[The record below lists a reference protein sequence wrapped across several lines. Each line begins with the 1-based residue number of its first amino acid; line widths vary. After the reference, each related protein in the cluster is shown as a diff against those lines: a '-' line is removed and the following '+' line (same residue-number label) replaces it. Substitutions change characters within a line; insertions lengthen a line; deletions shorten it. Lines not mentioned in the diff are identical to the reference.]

1 MWLVP
6 NCRLGVGPSEIVGGI
21 TGMGKFVGGAV
32 GSPELVCW
40 YVSCDAVVMP
50 TRGWIPRP
58 EVVVVEDGTEGC

>member
-40 YVSCDAVVMP
+40 YASCDAVVTP
-50 TRGWIPRP
+50 TRG
-58 EVVVVEDGTEGC
+58 

>member
-40 YVSCDAVVMP
+40 YVSVVTP
-50 TRGWIPRP
+50 TR
-58 EVVVVEDGTEGC
+58 DGSQDQK

>member
-40 YVSCDAVVMP
+40 YVSVVTP
-50 TRGWIPRP
+50 TRGWVPRP
-58 EVVVVEDGTEGC
+58 EVVEDGTEGC